1 MLTTHLFLLGP
12 PLSDFERRYTMNPK
26 EQISGEYIS
35 PLILIICF
43 CVGHLIKC
51 SFDFID
57 NRYIPMIVALIGVG
71 MSVWQDGVN
80 PKAIACGLVS
90 GLASTGAFELLRN
103 IWEVF

>member
-1 MLTTHLFLLGP
+1 
-12 PLSDFERRYTMNPK
+12 MNLK

-43 CVGHLIKC
+43 CIGHLIKY

-57 NRYIPMIVALIGVG
+57 NRQIPAIVTLVGVG
-71 MSVWQDGVN
+71 ISIWQDGVN

-90 GLASTGAFELLRN
+90 GLASTGTFELLRN

>member
-1 MLTTHLFLLGP
+1 MNVK
-12 PLSDFERRYTMNPK
+12 ER
-26 EQISGEYIS
+26 ISGEYIS

-43 CVGHLIKC
+43 CIGHLIKC

-57 NRYIPMIVALIGVG
+57 NRYIPTIVTSVGVG
-71 MSVWQDGVN
+71 ISIWQDGVN

-90 GLASTGAFELLRN
+90 GLASTGTFELLRN